1 MLILGCKG
9 LKADTCSLLLKV
21 NGSVFHAIIR
31 SFNSQP
37 YNLELTFI
45 LPLFIGCE
53 YHKKTNKQTNKHK
66 NKTSVSLITKQC
78 ITLAPGTFELI
89 RKAFCLKE
97 KIHRKCYKKKVVE
110 DT

>member
-53 YHKKTNKQTNKHK
+53 YHKKTNTKTNT
-66 NKTSVSLITKQC
+66 KTRHLSV
-78 ITLAPGTFELI
+78 
-89 RKAFCLKE
+89 
-97 KIHRKCYKKKVVE
+97 
-110 DT
+110 

>member
-1 MLILGCKG
+1 MLILGCKE

-37 YNLELTFI
+37 YDLELTFTV
-45 LPLFIGCE
+45 PLFIGCE
-53 YHKKTNKQTNKHK
+53 YHKKTNKQTN
-66 NKTSVSLITKQC
+66 TQKQKQDTC
-78 ITLAPGTFELI
+78 QFYNQSMYYLSARNI
-89 RKAFCLKE
+89 RA
-97 KIHRKCYKKKVVE
+97 